1 MWESNRA
8 ATARL
13 LPPSCINYQ
22 QYQTHNYT
30 HTNAYVKEVMTP
42 QSVPPRSE
50 MSETKQGW
58 VQGSGAHK
66 RSLDSRIALPP
77 LWGVY
82 NPRCKE
88 RGAPHGV
95 IVVVVVVVVEYYLIA
110 SRIPPG
116 LG

>member
-1 MWESNRA
+1 MQ
-8 ATARL
+8 L
-13 LPPSCINYQ
+13 LHLCSPQLYPLPLVPYIKLR
-22 QYQTHNYT
+22 TIT
-30 HTNAYVKEVMTP
+30 HTNSYVKEVMTP

-50 MSETKQGW
+50 MSEAQQGW

-88 RGAPHGV
+88 RRSPHGV
-95 IVVVVVVVVEYYLIA
+95 IVVVVVVVE
-110 SRIPPG
+110 
-116 LG
+116 